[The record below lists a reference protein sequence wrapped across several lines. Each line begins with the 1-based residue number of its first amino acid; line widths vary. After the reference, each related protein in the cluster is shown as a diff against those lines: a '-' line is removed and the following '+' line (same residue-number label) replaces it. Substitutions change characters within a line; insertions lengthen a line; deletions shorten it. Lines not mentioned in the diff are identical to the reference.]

1 LSCFP
6 ANKTECY
13 FNAYLL
19 KVYPVKKVNRIQVES
34 LELDRFLQLKKG
46 FNLSETQVMKKLL
59 DYFDRYQQDFKPLQ
73 HQLETYKQRELK
85 ALTIG
90 DAISD
95 GIYIIDNKGIVLEVN
110 KRFCQLVDMDQHQLI
125 GKPIQ
130 QLKDKGISNQ
140 IIGLKVLKKGSK
152 LTDMITILNTNKK
165 VLVTGNPFYN
175 DEGHIVQV
183 LVVVRDITELIRLKE
198 ELEAAEK
205 AKNHYLKELDMIR
218 SGKLQSQIIIGQSA
232 SLIKIKEL
240 ITQISQVGST
250 VLITGET
257 GVGKE
262 VIARRIFEKSKRN
275 KAPYIR
281 INCAAMPESLIESE
295 LFGYEKGAF
304 TGARSQGKPG
314 MFELA
319 NNGTILLDE
328 IGDMPL
334 NLQPKLLRVLQEREI
349 TRIGDT
355 KQIKLDVRVLAT
367 TNQNLAEQVKTG
379 KFRKD
384 LFYRINVIPIYI
396 PPLKERK
403 EDIPF
408 LVKHFLSQFNARN
421 DRQTTIS
428 SQVMELMQTY
438 HYPGN
443 VRELKNI
450 VERLV
455 VTGTSGI
462 ITPADFF
469 RVIGLS
475 QQEPIEF
482 DPSKMNLKE
491 TVSHFEG
498 NIIQKAVELHGSTY
512 KAAKALGIS
521 QPSVVRKRNAH
532 FRKNKAIQK

>member
-1 LSCFP
+1 
-6 ANKTECY
+6 
-13 FNAYLL
+13 
-19 KVYPVKKVNRIQVES
+19 VKNVSNIQVDTV
-34 LELDRFLQLKKG
+34 ELDRFLQLKKRL
-46 FNLSETQVMKKLL
+46 NLSDSQVMKKLL
-59 DYFDRYQQDFKPLQ
+59 DFFDSYQQDSKALQ
-73 HQLETYKQRELK
+73 RQLETYKQRELK

-95 GIYIIDNKGIVLEVN
+95 GIYVINSQGVVLEVN
-110 KRFCQLVDMDQHQLI
+110 KRFCQLVAMAPDQLI
-125 GKPIQ
+125 GINIQ
-130 QLKDKGISNQ
+130 ELVDKGVLSNPVA
-140 IIGLKVLKKGSK
+140 LSVLKQKKKIS
-152 LTDMITILNTNKK
+152 DMSTIRKTQKK
-165 VLVTGNPFYN
+165 VLATGNPFFKDN
-175 DEGHIVQV
+175 GELAQV
-183 LVVVRDITELIRLKE
+183 LVVMRDITELIRFKE
-198 ELEAAEK
+198 ELEAAEE
-205 AKNHYLKELDMIR
+205 AKNRYLKELELFR
-218 SGKLQSQIIIGQSA
+218 LENRQVSRIIGQSTNM
-232 SLIKIKEL
+232 LKIREL
-240 ITQISQVGST
+240 ISQIAKVEST

-262 VIARRIFEKSKRN
+262 VVARRIFEESNRKN
-275 KAPYIR
+275 KPYIR

-295 LFGYEKGAF
+295 LFGYGKGAF

-314 MFELA
+314 VFELA

-334 NLQPKLLRVLQEREI
+334 NLQPKLLRVLQEREV

-355 KQIKLDVRVLAT
+355 KPIKLNVRVLAT
-367 TNQNLAEQVKTG
+367 TNQNLIELAKTG
-379 KFRKD
+379 NFRKD

-408 LVKHFLSQFNARN
+408 LVEHFLNQFNARN
-421 DRQTTIS
+421 DLQTTIS
-428 SQVMELMQTY
+428 SQVMASMQTY

-443 VRELKNI
+443 VREVKNI

-475 QQEPIEF
+475 QQEPIEL
-482 DPSKMNLKE
+482 DHSKMNLKE
-491 TVSHFEG
+491 TVSQFEG
-498 NIIQKAVELHGSTY
+498 NIIKKAVELHGSTY